1 MDLLDKLKEVIG
13 HDGQSDKRLYR
24 TLTISSQL
32 SNAYEKNELG
42 EQMSVVSML
51 IGGYW
56 KPRILLNHTAKCAYE
71 FMDAAECLQ
80 NVRDEDID
88 WESIKELDDD
98 CIYRVR
104 HRNAHFPSFIRT
116 FSNGVAEVQW
126 QLNPDGYYWMDEDGF
141 GMTSDSEV
149 NIYGFIDTSCKVV
162 VPYQAVKSVDDL
174 RTLRSN
180 AEEIVRRNYN

>member
-1 MDLLDKLKEVIG
+1 MNLLDKLKEVIG
-13 HDGQSDKRLYR
+13 HDGQSEKRLYR

-56 KPRILLNHTAKCAYE
+56 KPRILLNHTTKCTYE

-88 WESIKELDDD
+88 W
-98 CIYRVR
+98 
-104 HRNAHFPSFIRT
+104 
-116 FSNGVAEVQW
+116 
-126 QLNPDGYYWMDEDGF
+126 
-141 GMTSDSEV
+141 
-149 NIYGFIDTSCKVV
+149 
-162 VPYQAVKSVDDL
+162 
-174 RTLRSN
+174 
-180 AEEIVRRNYN
+180 